1 MCIHIYVGAC
11 VCLWAMSHILKPGSK
26 QRSAPCRL
34 TCAHTTLILSTPSL
48 DDIGQHIRMTG
59 GSVRWTGNKTSLLFC
74 WILEGWGVVSKKP
87 SNLFGS
93 YFSLT
98 LLPAC
103 SLSLSFPF
111 FFLVLSVSVS
121 MIIESHFLR
130 FYGLVKKLLSYD
142 SIPRSKHTVHSPEDT
157 GKMCT
162 CVCNLWY
169 FWWCCC
175 ITSLTTKT
183 RTPFQ
188 IVVPFGAFPSCLFM
202 AAASLFISC
211 YFCTWGWTEE
221 RLLPG
226 SCCALLNKES

>member
-1 MCIHIYVGAC
+1 
-11 VCLWAMSHILKPGSK
+11 MSHILKPGSK

-98 LLPAC
+98 SLPAC

-142 SIPRSKHTVHSPEDT
+142 SIPRSKNTVHSPEDT

-169 FWWCCC
+169 FWWCC

-188 IVVPFGAFPSCLFM
+188 IVVPFWCFPLLLVYGCSKLVHFMLF
-202 AAASLFISC
+202 LYLRVDWREIV
-211 YFCTWGWTEE
+211 T
-221 RLLPG
+221 R
-226 SCCALLNKES
+226 